1 MRSDVILPGELF
13 KCFPMIVFPEV
24 VHLSGMNSEKIMEEN
39 AVTETNK
46 TRVRS
51 ALNHTKFNILWIIL
65 CLAVNCH
72 QIYHLSSQY
81 FSYAINT
88 NVQLFVDEN
97 FEAPTMTLCFDL
109 VHVIKWHEL
118 TPEERRKIF
127 VRNDSQQPVIPNYVI
142 EETEESVK
150 NLPGLIKEVTDYVYR
165 IMLTSNV
172 QELNMSRVF
181 EVTYNVS
188 EIFEFVLLYLE
199 DYPLRYIKKS
209 YYGFSPEKEK
219 NLSLK
224 EIYSVT
230 EFIKDMF
237 RCYSLQ
243 RRDKYKNI
251 KYYHVMRQPVMHG
264 IESINRLKLDRV
276 KNLGE
281 IHYIPMKNGMP
292 LRSVLFVLFLCKS
305 LF

>member
-1 MRSDVILPGELF
+1 
-13 KCFPMIVFPEV
+13 MIVLPEP
-24 VHLSGMNSEKIMEEN
+24 VHLSGINSEKIMEEK
-39 AVTETNK
+39 AVTEANK
-46 TRVRS
+46 TRMKS

-65 CLAVNCH
+65 CLGVNCY
-72 QIYHLSSQY
+72 QVYYLSSEY
-81 FSYAINT
+81 FSYEINT

-97 FEAPTMTLCFDL
+97 FEVPTMTLCFDL
-109 VHVIKWHEL
+109 VHVMKWDKL

-127 VRNDSQQPVIPNYVI
+127 LRDDTQQPIISNYII
-142 EETEESVK
+142 EETEESVR
-150 NLPGLIKEVTDYVYR
+150 NLPGLIKETTDYVNR
-165 IMLTSNV
+165 IALTSNV

-181 EVTYNVS
+181 GVTYNVS

-199 DYPLRYIKKS
+199 DYPPRYIKKS

-224 EIYSVT
+224 EIFSVT

-243 RRDKYKNI
+243 RRDKYKNV
-251 KYYHVMRQPVMHG
+251 KYYHLMRQPVMHG
-264 IESINRLKLDRV
+264 VEAINRLKPDRV
-276 KNLGE
+276 KNMGE

-292 LRSVLFVLFLCKS
+292 LRSVLSILFPCKS

>member
-1 MRSDVILPGELF
+1 MQVDKG
-13 KCFPMIVFPEV
+13 FPMIVLPEL

-118 TPEERRKIF
+118 TPQERRRIF
-127 VRNDSQQPVIPNYVI
+127 LDSMGRPTIWNYDVK

-150 NLPGLIKEVTDYVYR
+150 NLPGLVKEVTDIYYR
-165 IMLTSNV
+165 VMLTSRV
-172 QELNMSRVF
+172 QGLNMSRVF

-188 EIFEFVLLYLE
+188 EIFNDLMLYLE
-199 DYPLRYIKKS
+199 DHPDRNIKKS
-209 YYGFSPEKEK
+209 YYNFALKDDTYF
-219 NLSLK
+219 SLK

-243 RRDKYKNI
+243 RRDKYKVI
-251 KYYHVMRQPVMHG
+251 KYYHLMRQPITHG
-264 IESINRLKLDRV
+264 IESISTLELDRV
-276 KNLGE
+276 NNLGE

-292 LRSVLFVLFLCKS
+292 LRSVLSVLFPCKS